1 MMLPRPGVVAG
12 VAGGAVAAAVLVTSL
27 LSPAPPAPVSSAAVV
42 VTTKPIDRAD
52 LVCPVPA
59 TTKGVSQAT
68 ITAGAG
74 AARPGTLSLYRL
86 QGPLTAKPLAEVSAG
101 ASTFSYRVPVGKAT
115 ALVLRATGG
124 YAPGLAAKVT
134 TTVSSG
140 PARSLQSVA
149 CSPAGDNAWYV
160 GGGASVGRRSVLML
174 SNIDAAPATVDIA
187 VYTSAGM
194 SQPTPVQGVT
204 VQPRSEL
211 TFALDQ
217 LVPGAVATAVHVS
230 TSSGRVASALVDN
243 QVNGLQP
250 LGADWVP
257 ATAAAGLGAVLT
269 GIPGDADAKTTLSLV
284 VPGADDAVVN
294 VHLVTTQG
302 TLSPGPLQA
311 LTAAAGKLTS
321 VTIPTAL
328 AAGPYAVVVEADR
341 PVVAGIRTVRP
352 AGHAG
357 AHPDFSYAAA
367 ADPMAS
373 PLVLAAVAH
382 TLANGTVLQ
391 LTAPGDSDVAVAVT
405 TTTLAAPATAKSGPV
420 PAGQPVT
427 VRVTVTAGT
436 TVRVVLGPL
445 GSTLSTVLVQT
456 AAGAAPLYVGWVLEQ
471 YDVHGPLVTGGPVPQ
486 TALTVVLPAVAAD
499 PAAGFPGH

>member
-1 MMLPRPGVVAG
+1 MILPRPGVVAG
-12 VAGGAVAAAVLVTSL
+12 AAAGAVAAAVLATSL
-27 LSPAPPAPVSSAAVV
+27 LSTAPPASLSSAAVV
-42 VTTKPIDRAD
+42 VTSEPIASAD

-74 AARPGTLSLYRL
+74 ASRAGTLSLYHL
-86 QGPLTAKPLAEVSAG
+86 GGPLTAKALAQVPAG
-101 ASTFSYRVPVGKAT
+101 VGALRYQVPVGKAT
-115 ALVLRATGG
+115 TLVLRATGG
-124 YAPGLAAKVT
+124 YAPGLAATVT
-134 TTVSSG
+134 TLVASG
-140 PARSLQSVA
+140 PGRSLQSVA
-149 CSPAGDNAWYV
+149 CAPAGDDTWFV

-174 SNIDAAPATVDIA
+174 SNIDAAPATVDVA
-187 VYTSAGM
+187 VYTSAGL

-204 VQPRSEL
+204 VQPRSQL
-211 TFALDQ
+211 TFALDE
-217 LVPGAVATAVHVS
+217 LVPGAAATAVHVS
-230 TSSGRVASALVDN
+230 TSSGRVSAALVDN

-250 LGADWVP
+250 EGADWVP
-257 ATAAAGLGAVLT
+257 PAAAALSAVLT

-284 VPGADDAVVN
+284 VPGTDAAVVN

-341 PVVAGIRTVRP
+341 PVVAGVRTVRP
-352 AGHAG
+352 AGQRG

-367 ADPMAS
+367 ADPMSS
-373 PLVLAAVAH
+373 PLVLAGVAH
-382 TLANGTVLQ
+382 TPSVSAVLQ
-391 LTAPGDSDVAVAVT
+391 LTAPGGTDVVASVT
-405 TTTLAAPATAKSGPV
+405 TTAGSTPATAKSPAV

-436 TVRVVLGPL
+436 TVKVVLGPV
-445 GSTLSTVLVQT
+445 GAALSTVVVQT
-456 AAGAAPLYVGWVLEQ
+456 AAGAAPLYVGWVLE
-471 YDVHGPLVTGGPVPQ
+471 YNDGHGPLLTGGPVPQ
-486 TALTVVLPAVAAD
+486 TPLTVVLPAVAAD